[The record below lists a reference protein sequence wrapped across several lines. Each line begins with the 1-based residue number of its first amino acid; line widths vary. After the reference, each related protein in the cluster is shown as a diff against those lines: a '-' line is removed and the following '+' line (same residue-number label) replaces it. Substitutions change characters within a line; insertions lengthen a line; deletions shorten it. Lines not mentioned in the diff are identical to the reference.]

1 MTPKEKL
8 DLLQAEVVSY
18 RKILS
23 GLERV
28 YGEILNNLYG
38 PVDDRAREAIRE
50 ELDTAR
56 NVALRYDI
64 MLERQPPPLS
74 NPPGERFRVQ

>member
-1 MTPKEKL
+1 MIPKEKL

-23 GLERV
+23 ALEKV
-28 YGEILNNLYG
+28 YGEIDKGLYG

-50 ELDTAR
+50 ELDKAR
-56 NVALRYDI
+56 SVALRYDV
-64 MLERQPPPLS
+64 MLERAPVKE
-74 NPPGERFRVQ
+74 GEVENRFRVQ